1 MPSWVK
7 ILAYRPE
14 HPKWNQTL
22 QFLQLSETT
31 RIPVMI
37 FQLESPEF
45 PRGVTGGGGGG
56 GGVCGMHDR
65 PLKKGK
71 FFQVEAGHIFVLEYT
86 EGE

>member
-1 MPSWVK
+1 MKPNSAISTAK
-7 ILAYRPE
+7 RDNENPR
-14 HPKWNQTL
+14 HD
-22 QFLQLSETT
+22 
-31 RIPVMI
+31 
-37 FQLESPEF
+37 F
-45 PRGVTGGGGGG
+45 PIGVPGVPGRGDGGWGGGAG